1 MRVFELINLL
11 QEMPQNSLVILQKDA
26 EGNGFSPLYGA
37 DPNAVYEAATTWY
50 GEVRSTEWTA
60 SDAGM
65 EEEEWEEYKR
75 RTPACVVLY
84 PVN

>member
-50 GEVRSTEWTA
+50 GEFCTA
-60 SDAGM
+60 IA
-65 EEEEWEEYKR
+65 
-75 RTPACVVLY
+75 
-84 PVN
+84 